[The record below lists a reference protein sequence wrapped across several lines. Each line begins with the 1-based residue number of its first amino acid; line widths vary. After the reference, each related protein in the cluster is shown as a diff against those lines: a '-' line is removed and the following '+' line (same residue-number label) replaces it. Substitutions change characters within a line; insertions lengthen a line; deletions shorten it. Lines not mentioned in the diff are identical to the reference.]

1 MIVIFWNIDIKNHE
15 ADLKCVNDYLLSFFE
30 FAAGSNSAVFDQN
43 EWLAFRPADGQWFY
57 SRYKRNVSG
66 GSQIKQ
72 VIDRLFAMDKLRRN
86 IIYQAIAHDMKFA
99 ENLTQSFKFQ
109 TILLGEKEQQLIKD
123 FYLYFFEN
131 VLSTSFFDIKG
142 LSTPRFGRDAF
153 AEEYFRGANE
163 NIRHICPVCM
173 QTVTDA
179 KWEEHIEHYFSKA
192 FIPCLALH
200 PKNLYFICG
209 ACNGKRYKGDK
220 KFSDK
225 GNTDIRKI
233 FLPYVDTVRDK
244 VNVHFEHEKDKDT
257 LKFIP
262 ADKREPYIEEK
273 IRVFDYYFQLPERW
287 SGSLKR
293 YNITAYRKYKR
304 RNPADKEELRDM
316 IEKDV
321 EDITLNLDIRP
332 EMYLEGRYLE
342 WLGSAQLKAF
352 YSNVKQEGLEAVVVG
367 DNKTD

>member
-1 MIVIFWNIDIKNHE
+1 MIVIFWDMDIKNQE
-15 ADLKCVNDYLLSFFE
+15 ADLKCINNYLLSFFE

-131 VLSTSFFDIKG
+131 VLSKSFFDISG
-142 LSTPRFGRDAF
+142 LSTPHFGRKEF
-153 AEEYFRGANE
+153 VKKYFGGANR

-173 QTVTDA
+173 QTVTDGLR
-179 KWEEHIEHYFSKA
+179 EEQIEHYFSKT
-192 FIPCLALH
+192 FVPCLALH
-200 PKNLYFICG
+200 PNNLYFICG
-209 ACNGKRYKGDK
+209 NCNGSVYKGEK
-220 KFSDK
+220 KFCDK
-225 GNTDIRKI
+225 GRKDVHKV

-244 VNVHFEHEKDKDT
+244 VNVNFEHEKEEDV

-262 ADKREPYIEEK
+262 ANEKEPYIKEK
-273 IRVFDYYFQLPERW
+273 IEIFDYFFELPKRW
-287 SGSLKR
+287 SQSLER
-293 YNITAYRKYKR
+293 FHTTAYRKYRR
-304 RNPADKEELRDM
+304 RNPDNEDKLRNM
-316 IEKDV
+316 IEDDAK
-321 EDITLNLDIRP
+321 EIRLNLDIRP